1 MKYKVFTYGTLM
13 KGQSNHHFVKDK
25 DYRKD
30 AVLYG
35 YGLKETGYHYPAAI
49 PMEGFKVYGEIYE
62 VDEKTREGMDE
73 LEDVGVLYDCNRVAV
88 ETEDGE
94 EDVLFYEY
102 IQDTSHMKTRKPFG
116 KWNDTRQDAVRI
128 VIPALHEVR
137 NYVDAMHELGCEVR
151 VISKPVDPEDY
162 DGLLLPGGTD
172 VDPIRYGEEVDGSLG
187 IDEDLDAL
195 QFEML
200 DRFVRVKK
208 PVFGICRGEQLINI
222 YFGGSLYQ
230 DLPTAEHHRYIHEKS
245 EENVHDSTVEED
257 SFLGKLYG
265 TSLRSNSS
273 HHQGVKKAGEGL
285 HICSHADDGVV
296 EAFYHE
302 TLPVYGVQWHPER
315 MCFAFKRDDTSDG
328 SLVLRWFTEE
338 VCR

>member
-13 KGQSNHHFVKDK
+13 KGQSNHHFVKDE

-30 AVLYG
+30 AILYG

-49 PMEGFKVYGEIYE
+49 PMAGFKVYGEIYE
-62 VDEKTREGMDE
+62 VDEETKTGMDD
-73 LEDVGVLYDCNRVAV
+73 LEDVGVLYDCNTVSV
-88 ETEDGE
+88 ETDDGQE
-94 EDVLFYEY
+94 EVLFYEY

-116 KWNDTRQDAVRI
+116 KWNDVRQDAVRI
-128 VIPALHEVR
+128 VIPVIGEAN
-137 NYVDAMHELGCEVR
+137 NYVNALRELGCEVK
-151 VISKPVDPEDY
+151 VTQVPLDPENF

-172 VDPIRYGEEVDGSLG
+172 VDPLRYGEDNDGSRG
-187 IDEDLDAL
+187 IDDELDAL

-200 DRFVRVKK
+200 DRFVKARK
-208 PVFGICRGEQLINI
+208 PVFGICRGEQLINV

-230 DLPTAEHHRYIHEKS
+230 DLPTADHHRYIYERN
-245 EENVHDSTVEED
+245 EDNVHESTAEKD
-257 SFLGKLYG
+257 SFLARLYG
-265 TSLRSNSS
+265 TKFRHNSS
-273 HHQGVKKAGEGL
+273 HHQAVKEIGTGL
-285 HICSHADDGVV
+285 EICSHADDGVV

-315 MCFAFKRDDTSDG
+315 MCFALKREDTIDG
-328 SLVLRWFTEE
+328 SLVLSWFIEE